1 MYISKIRLDGIR
13 GFRNLEIDLAR
24 SDGHSRLRTLIIGK
38 NGTQKTTLL
47 RAIAIGLCELSDAIT
62 LLSQPN
68 GRYSSDKIGTIDLHL
83 VEGVAKRELPHR
95 SQKTIYATGTRETA
109 RQLESNYTDKQPFVC
124 GYGAGRFGFGSEV
137 GREYRIA
144 DSVFTLFD
152 YGRPL
157 LDPELTLRRMT
168 DFLGSTKYNAT
179 LAGIKRVL
187 GLGETDEIRL
197 RQGGG
202 IEIRIASLGEPIPLQ
217 GWADGYRLTFSW
229 LLDLYGWAMR
239 ADAIDE
245 VGDVRGIVLID
256 EIDQHLHPSMQAKIL
271 PLLAKV
277 LPKVQIFATTH
288 SPLVALGACP
298 EELVVLR
305 REGAKVVAE
314 DNVPDFTGYS
324 AEDMLVDERLF
335 DSTVYAPEMN
345 EKLSRYK
352 QLAAITSERRS
363 PEERQELRDLAAEL
377 GAQQLPEV
385 RESETMQQLKR
396 LVEKHH
402 L

>member
-1 MYISKIRLDGIR
+1 MYLSTIRLFGIR
-13 GFRNLEIDLAR
+13 GFADLKIDLTQH
-24 SDGHSRLRTLIIGK
+24 DGRPRHRTLIVGK

-47 RAIAIGLCELSDAIT
+47 RAIAIGLSGLSDAIT

-68 GRYSSDKIGTIDLHL
+68 GRYSSGESARIELQVAVRQQRPYPSKLITTIRHT
-83 VEGVAKRELPHR
+83 E
-95 SQKTIYATGTRETA
+95 TGETA
-109 RQLESNYTDKQPFVC
+109 KHEEDGWPEKMFVC
-124 GYGAGRFGFGSEV
+124 AYGAGRFGSGSDV
-137 GREYRIA
+137 GREYRVA

-157 LDPELTLRRMT
+157 LNPELTLRRLRESQGT
-168 DFLGSTKYNAT
+168 AKYRAI
-179 LAGIKRVL
+179 LSGIKRVL
-187 GLGETDEIRL
+187 GLEEREKIRL
-197 RQGGG
+197 RRGGG
-202 IEIRIASLGEPIPLQ
+202 VEIATSLAQPIPLEA
-217 GWADGYRLTFSW
+217 WADGYRLTFSW

-245 VGDVRGIVLID
+245 DGNVCGIVLID
-256 EIDQHLHPSMQAKIL
+256 EVDQHLHPSMQAKIL
-271 PLLAKV
+271 PLLAKL
-277 LPKVQIFATTH
+277 LPKAQLFATTH
-288 SPLVALGACP
+288 SPLVALGVCP

-305 REGAKVVAE
+305 RDGANVVAE

-335 DSTVYAPEMN
+335 DSKVYAPAMN

-352 QLAAITSERRS
+352 QLVTISRERRS
-363 PEERQELRDLAAEL
+363 VEERQELRELAAEL

-396 LVEKHH
+396 LIEKHH